1 MTNIQFYII
10 ETDDLAERVSYALQL
25 SLRQLSLGKHLHIHT
40 GSAGATREILEQ
52 FASQLGNGIDK
63 LSVDHQGEPGNEREV
78 LLNLADEVPHF
89 FSSFEST
96 LEIICAGDASSEMG
110 RERYRYYQ
118 SRGYPLLHSKVPSQ
132 LAL

>member
-10 ETDDLAERVSYALQL
+10 ETDNLAERASYALQL
-25 SLRQLSLGKHLHIHT
+25 ALRQLALGKHLHIHT
-40 GSAGATREILEQ
+40 GSASVTREILQQ
-52 FASQLGNGIDK
+52 FANKLGNGDEK
-63 LSVDHQGEPGNEREV
+63 LSVDHQGEPGNEREI

-89 FSSFEST
+89 FSSFETT
-96 LEIICAGDASSEMG
+96 LEIICAGDTSSEMG

-118 SRGYPLLHSKVPSQ
+118 SRGYPLLHSKVPAQ